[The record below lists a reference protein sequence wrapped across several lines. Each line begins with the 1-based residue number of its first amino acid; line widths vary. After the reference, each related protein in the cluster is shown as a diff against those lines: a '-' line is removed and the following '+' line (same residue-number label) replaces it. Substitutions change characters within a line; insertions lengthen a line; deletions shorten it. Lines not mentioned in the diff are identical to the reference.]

1 MAKKYVIP
9 EVAFAGDI
17 AILGRKGMGKTH
29 AAMTMVAHLIETGR
43 QVVIIDPIS
52 SWWGVKH
59 SADMK
64 SAGLPVV
71 LFGQQR
77 ADVEINVEMGETVAK
92 FVLGTRHSLL
102 IETGHLIHDDAI
114 VFMSDFLST
123 LFREKVTQE
132 EKVPLWIVLEEADEF
147 APQSVGEMRPVY
159 QQLRRIVRQGRVH
172 GFKTISVTQR
182 TATLNKNLLTQ
193 ISTLV
198 AFGAVADLDIN
209 AMKAWVGVQGTH
221 DGSQQMFG
229 TLRDLAKGEAWVWVH
244 NVSLER
250 IVFPPIKTFDSTKTP
265 LAPIGRRPST
275 ISSSTLAM
283 VREQIAVLSEGGNL
297 LPATTPATSR
307 RRSERVVPQYA
318 TALSAARIGAGLT
331 QDELGARML
340 IGQGNVAR
348 MEGGRGNPTIET
360 LAKAAEA
367 MGSELVVSFAAKR
380 KSKGE

>member
-1 MAKKYVIP
+1 MAKKYIIP

-29 AAMTMVAHLIETGR
+29 AAMTMVARLIETGR
-43 QVVIIDPIS
+43 QVVIVDPIS

-71 LFGQQR
+71 HFGQQR
-77 ADVEINVEMGETVAK
+77 ADVEINVGMGETVAR

-102 IETGHLIHDDAI
+102 IETGHMIDDDAI
-114 VFMSDFLST
+114 VFMSAFLST
-123 LFREKVTQE
+123 LFREKVKQE

-159 QQLRRIVRQGRVH
+159 QQLRRIVRQGRAH

-209 AMKAWVGVQGTH
+209 AMKAWVGVQG
-221 DGSQQMFG
+221 DERSVEMLG
-229 TLRDLAKGEAWVWVH
+229 TLRELTKGEAWVWVH

-250 IVFPPIKTFDSTKTP
+250 IVFPPIKTYDSTFTP

-275 ISSSTLAM
+275 IDAPTLAM